1 MMNKKV
7 IVIVLALAAGLL
19 LGYLIFGTSARP
31 GDKGQASDM
40 HEHDGTEE
48 NGMWTCSMHPQIQ
61 SPEPGDCPICG
72 MDLIPADSGD
82 GASGANG
89 FRMTENA
96 MALANIRTSQ
106 VGTGA
111 EGDGNSIRLSGK
123 IRKNEEANA
132 IQASYFDGR
141 IEQLNVNYT
150 GQEVRKGQLLAT
162 IYSPA
167 LVAAQQELLTSQDLK
182 SSQPELYQAVRNKL
196 KNWKLTEKQISEIE
210 SSGTV
215 REDFP
220 VYATV
225 NGTVTEILAAEGD
238 FIKQG
243 QPIVKVSNL
252 DSVWATFDVYEAQIG
267 QFSIGQT
274 IKITAR
280 AYPDKELEG
289 RITFI
294 DPVMDNMSR
303 TLTIRTTLPN
313 KDGLLKP
320 GMFLTGRVATGASGS
335 KSEQLLV
342 PATAVMWTGE
352 RSVVYV
358 QSEAGQPVFE
368 MREVTLGNRTGDQY
382 VITEGLEPGEYV
394 VTNGTFTVD
403 AAAQLQSKSS
413 MMNTPGNSKGGSDIN
428 TMQMKIPDTF
438 REIFI
443 KALPHY
449 LELKDALVAGDVQ
462 EGRNAARETSNSLKE
477 ALPIL
482 QGMARDHLLK
492 SQQMLEAIAGNSSL
506 DNQREHFIILNENLI
521 PLITNTKNLR
531 EKIYV
536 QKCPM
541 ANSNQGALWISSE
554 KEIRNPYYG
563 DAMLSCGSVIDS
575 VGGK

>member
-1 MMNKKV
+1 MNKKV

-31 GDKGQASDM
+31 GDKGQVSDM

-111 EGDGNSIRLSGK
+111 EADGNSIRLSGK

-167 LVAAQQELLTSQDLK
+167 LVAAQQELLTSKDLK

-196 KNWKLTEKQISEIE
+196 KNWKLSEKQISEIE

-294 DPVMDNMSR
+294 DPVMDNKSR
-303 TLTIRTTLPN
+303 TLTVRTTLPN
-313 KDGLLKP
+313 KDGSLKP
-320 GMFLTGRVATGASGS
+320 GMFLTGRVATGASSS
-335 KSEQLLV
+335 KTEQLLV
-342 PATAVMWTGE
+342 PASAVMWTGE

-368 MREVTLGNRTGDQY
+368 MREVTLGNRNGDQY
-382 VITEGLEPGEYV
+382 IITDGLEPGEYV

-413 MMNTPGNSKGGSDIN
+413 MMNTSGNSKGSSDIN
-428 TMQMKIPDTF
+428 AMQMEIPDTF

-443 KALPHY
+443 QALPHY
-449 LELKDALVAGDVQ
+449 LELKDALVTGDVQ
-462 EGRNAARETSNSLKE
+462 EGRNAARETSKSLNE
-477 ALPIL
+477 AVSIL

-506 DNQREHFIILNENLI
+506 DNQRDHFIILNENLI

>member
-1 MMNKKV
+1 MNKKV